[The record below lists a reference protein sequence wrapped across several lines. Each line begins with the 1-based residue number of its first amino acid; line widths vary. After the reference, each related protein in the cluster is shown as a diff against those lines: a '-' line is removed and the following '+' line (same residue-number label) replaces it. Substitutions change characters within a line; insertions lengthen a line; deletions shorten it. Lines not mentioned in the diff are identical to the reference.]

1 MRTGEIDYE
10 DIVIGKVLQ
19 RVSLSIRSRKRETRS
34 LVADVQ
40 GREPVGQ
47 VFGVGGVCEIYCN
60 NDCDTNR

>member
-1 MRTGEIDYE
+1 M
-10 DIVIGKVLQ
+10 IGKVLQ

-40 GREPVGQ
+40 GREAVGQ
-47 VFGVGGVCEIYCN
+47 VFGFDGVCEIYCN